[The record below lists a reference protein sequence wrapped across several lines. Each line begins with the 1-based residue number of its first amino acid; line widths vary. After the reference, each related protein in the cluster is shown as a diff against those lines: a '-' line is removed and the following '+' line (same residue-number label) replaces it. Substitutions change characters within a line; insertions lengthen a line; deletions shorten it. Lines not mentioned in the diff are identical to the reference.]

1 MTEGFLTVNLCFIRD
16 LGVSSEVGPVPS
28 PGSGNSI
35 PDAVPDGARIGAQLK
50 AARLAA
56 RMSMAEVA
64 GRAGLTKG
72 FVSKL
77 ERDLA
82 SVSVASLIRLC
93 DALGVSVGSLFQ
105 APVGEVIR
113 RGAYPPIN
121 FGGRKVTEYL
131 LTPSGEKRVQAI
143 LSDIEPGG
151 GSGDDPYSLPADVE
165 FVFVLAG
172 QLQVT
177 VAGEQITLDQGDAF
191 TFPANTQHTFRAT
204 PQAGPTQVLWVVSPA
219 LPDAPLYP
227 QPPASQHAGGRDEPG
242 DEHEPA

>member
-1 MTEGFLTVNLCFIRD
+1 M
-16 LGVSSEVGPVPS
+16 
-28 PGSGNSI
+28 PGGEPDAI
-35 PDAVPDGARIGAQLK
+35 PDGSRIGAQLK

-64 GRAGLTKG
+64 EQAGLTKG

-82 SVSVASLIRLC
+82 NVSVASLIRLC

-105 APVGEVIR
+105 APKGEVVR
-113 RGAYPPIN
+113 RDARPRIN
-121 FGGRKVTEYL
+121 FGGRKMTEYL

-151 GSGDDPYSLPADVE
+151 GSGKEPYALPADVE
-165 FVFVLAG
+165 FVFILAG

-177 VAGEQITLDQGDAF
+177 VAGEQITLEQGDAF
-191 TFPANTQHTFRAT
+191 TFPAGLEHTFQAL
-204 PQAGPTQVLWVVSPA
+204 PQAGRTRVLWLISPA
-219 LPDAPLYP
+219 LPDHGLPERG
-227 QPPASQHAGGRDEPG
+227 SPG
-242 DEHEPA
+242 

>member
-1 MTEGFLTVNLCFIRD
+1 
-16 LGVSSEVGPVPS
+16 VSSAS
-28 PGSGNSI
+28 SGGGV

-64 GRAGLTKG
+64 EQAGLTKG

-93 DALGVSVGSLFQ
+93 DALGVSVGSLFA
-105 APVGEVIR
+105 APAGEVIR

-121 FGGRKVTEYL
+121 FGGTKMTEYL
-131 LTPSGEKRVQAI
+131 LTPSAEKRVQAI

-151 GSGDDPYSLPADVE
+151 GSGDDPYPLPADVE
-165 FVFVLAG
+165 FAFVLAG
-172 QLQVT
+172 QLQIT

-191 TFPANTQHTFRAT
+191 TFPAGTQHTFRAT
-204 PQAGPTQVLWVVSPA
+204 PQAGRTQVLWVVSPA
-219 LPDAPLYP
+219 LPDAPLYI
-227 QPPASQHAGGRDEPG
+227 QPPAGQHAGEQDEPG
-242 DEHEPA
+242 REPEPGKDSRPRN